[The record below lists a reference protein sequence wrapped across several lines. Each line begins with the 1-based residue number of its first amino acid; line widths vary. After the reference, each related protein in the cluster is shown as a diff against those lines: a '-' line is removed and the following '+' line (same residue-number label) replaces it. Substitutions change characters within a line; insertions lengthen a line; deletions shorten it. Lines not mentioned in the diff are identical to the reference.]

1 MTTEPQVRVARP
13 SSRARVRYNAGM
25 KLVRRAHMYVGLFLV
40 PFVLLYGLTAFLF
53 NHPDWFSDRSVRLIT
68 AEDAAGTAL
77 GSFPTADELSAQVIQ
92 AINQG
97 GTHRVSLS
105 KAQAPAYS
113 RDLALTAKGSGAE
126 QVIFLELAGRTGTVR
141 SAPAATKPV
150 SKPAWARESVRLD
163 SPPAEAARTAV
174 AAILTKWGGGEPPEE
189 VKVRTP
195 PELIFAV
202 ESEGRT
208 WRASYQLQT
217 EALTVRPWG
226 PDLST
231 RRFLTAMHLACRYPS
246 QINVPWC
253 WAAIVDTM
261 AVAMVFWGF
270 SGLFMWWQMKSLRRL
285 GAIVLAA
292 SLIGSIL
299 VAIGMHG
306 ILGR

>member
-1 MTTEPQVRVARP
+1 MTTEPQSRVARP

-68 AEDAAGTAL
+68 TQDAAGTSL
-77 GSFPTADELSAQVIQ
+77 GSFPNASELSAQVIQ

-97 GTHRVSLS
+97 RASRVSLS
-105 KAQAPAYS
+105 TAQAPAYS
-113 RDLALTAKGSGAE
+113 RDLALTAKGAETE
-126 QVIFLELAGRTGTVR
+126 QVIFLELEARTGSVR
-141 SAPAATKPV
+141 SAPAPKPV
-150 SKPAWARESVRLD
+150 SQPAWARASVPLD
-163 SPPAEAARTAV
+163 SPPAEVARTAV
-174 AAILTKWGGGEPPEE
+174 AAILKKWGRGPDE

-202 ESEGRT
+202 ESDDGTT
-208 WRASYQLQT
+208 WRATYNLQT

-246 QINVPWC
+246 QINVQWC
-253 WAAIVDTM
+253 WAAIVDLM

-306 ILGR
+306 LIGR

>member
-1 MTTEPQVRVARP
+1 MTTEPQVRAARP

-25 KLVRRAHMYVGLFLV
+25 KYVRRAHMYAGLFLV

-68 AEDAAGTAL
+68 AEDAAGTSL
-77 GSFPTADELSAQVIQ
+77 GSFPTAGELSAQVIQ
-92 AINQG
+92 ALNQG
-97 GTHRVSLS
+97 GTPRVSLS
-105 KAQAPAYS
+105 TAQVPAYS
-113 RDLALTAKGSGAE
+113 RDLALTATGAGAGTE
-126 QVIFLELAGRTGTVR
+126 QIIFLELAGRTGTVR
-141 SAPAATKPV
+141 SAPASKPV
-150 SKPAWARESVRLD
+150 SQPAWARESVPLD

-174 AAILTKWGGGEPPEE
+174 AAILTKWGERPDE

-208 WRASYQLQT
+208 WRTTYNLQT
-217 EALTVRPWG
+217 EGLTVRPWG

-246 QINVPWC
+246 QINVQWF
-253 WAAIVDTM
+253 WAAVVDIM

-285 GAIVLAA
+285 GSIVLAA
-292 SLIGSIL
+292 SLIGSVL

-306 ILGR
+306 VIGR